1 MKSVVRF
8 RVVGA
13 SRWKG
18 KMEGS
23 NEFIDSA
30 KLRVLVDLDTSR
42 NSADEMK
49 WGQDVSDLRVPR
61 QAFDRVE
68 HLMQSLPVDV
78 DVEFERKS
86 DGKGGFKEV
95 VTDVKPVDLAPSSAA
110 RKAA

>member
-1 MKSVVRF
+1 
-8 RVVGA
+8 
-13 SRWKG
+13 
-18 KMEGS
+18 MEGS
-23 NEFIDSA
+23 NELIDSA
-30 KLRVLVDLDTSR
+30 KLRVLVDMDTSR

-49 WGQDVSDLRVPR
+49 WGQDASDLRVPR

-68 HLMQSLPVDV
+68 HLMASLPVDV

-95 VTDVKPVDLAPSSAA
+95 VSDLRPIELATNA